1 MSVLEELPN
10 LEASGALAIA
20 ECLSRISGGRVLDVG
35 TGKGNFIETLM
46 KALKSYDSFVGI
58 DLASEDLEK
67 AQEAF
72 QKQPV
77 QFMEMD
83 AEKLDFTDASFDTVC
98 IANSL
103 HHLAN
108 APKVLSEMN
117 RVLKP
122 GGHFLVE
129 EMYRDGKQT
138 DAQHT
143 DILEHHWTAKIDRVQ
158 GITHH
163 ETMTHNQIVKMLKAL
178 HFTTL
183 EVFDSSRRVYCLFCS
198 QRFECEDP
206 KSESIIDSFLKGIDK
221 TLNRLKSSKRL
232 PEIVAEA
239 EKLKLRAKETGVAGA
254 SIVFAVGRK

>member
-1 MSVLEELPN
+1 MKALPN

-35 TGKGNFIETLM
+35 TGKGNFIEALM
-46 KALKSYDSFVGI
+46 KALESYDNFIGI
-58 DLASEDLEK
+58 DVTSKDLEK
-67 AQEAF
+67 AQETF

-83 AEKLDFTDASFDTVC
+83 ANHLGFADASFDTVC

-108 APKVLSEMN
+108 VPKVLSEMN

-163 ETMTHNQIVKMLKAL
+163 ETMTQNQIVNMLEAL
-178 HFTTL
+178 RFTNL
-183 EVFDSSRRVYCLFCS
+183 EVLDSSRRVYCLFCS

-206 KSESIIDSFLKGIDK
+206 KSESIIASFLKGMDK
-221 TLNRLKSSKRL
+221 TLDRLKSSERL

-239 EKLKLRAKETGVAGA
+239 EKLKLRAKETGVASA
-254 SIVFAVGRK
+254 SIFFVVGRK